1 VRDWSC
7 EKLQAHTRRPG
18 NWQGKRPVCN
28 SNRRIAGD
36 VSAGSSHSLTGP
48 ALCRCIGKMG
58 SDSSLT
64 SRKSGER
71 AAREE
76 RLAKALRENLRRRK
90 EQVRAQEQR
99 RCPPDKD
106 PRGGGSE
113 PPA

>member
-1 VRDWSC
+1 MRDWSC

-28 SNRRIAGD
+28 SNRRIEGD
-36 VSAGSSHSLTGP
+36 VFGGVKSQLDRTGAVP
-48 ALCRCIGKMG
+48 LHRQMG

-90 EQVRAQEQR
+90 EQVRAQEQL